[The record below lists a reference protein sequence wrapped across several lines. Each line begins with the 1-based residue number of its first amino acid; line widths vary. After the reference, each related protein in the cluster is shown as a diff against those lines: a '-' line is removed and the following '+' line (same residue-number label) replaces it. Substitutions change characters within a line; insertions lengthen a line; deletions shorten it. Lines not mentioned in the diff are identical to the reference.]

1 MTNPEPPP
9 TPPELARAPECAAL
23 SILDHALYTA
33 GFALLAVNPAIAD
46 GEFSRTLDRREILAD
61 VILKQVDVLQS
72 ALRRYRDAA
81 IGVER
86 YRTAGVRYAA
96 IERDPF

>member
-9 TPPELARAPECAAL
+9 TPPELAHAPECAAL
-23 SILDHALYTA
+23 SILDHTLYAA
-33 GFALLAVNPAIAD
+33 GFALLAVNPAVAD
-46 GEFSRTLDRREILAD
+46 SEFARSLDRREILAD

-81 IGVER
+81 MGP
-86 YRTAGVRYAA
+86 GRYAA